1 MRLTIIMYYLNLDSL
16 EILTVYMIKI
26 TKLFNLDMYSFYVST
41 YIHLFQYMQI
51 KRLNKTIKQNYVKSR
66 KINIFTL

>member
-16 EILTVYMIKI
+16 EILTIYMIKI

-41 YIHLFQYMQI
+41 YIHLFRYMQI